1 MYPIEQVE
9 ALNPE
14 VTRMVV
20 RAPEIAKKIK
30 PGQFI
35 MLRIDEQGERIPLTM
50 NDCDP
55 EAGTITIIFQA
66 VGATTMRLAQMKAGD
81 ALQDFAGPLGN
92 PTELEGA
99 KRACVIGVWEQ
110 PSRFL
115 RPSGCTTM
123 AARWMLSP
131 ASATRIL
138 CCWKTRSTSILRARS
153 S

>member
-66 VGATTMRLAQMKAGD
+66 VGRHHD
-81 ALQDFAGPLGN
+81 AP
-92 PTELEGA
+92 
-99 KRACVIGVWEQ
+99 
-110 PSRFL
+110 
-115 RPSGCTTM
+115 RPE
-123 AARWMLSP
+123 
-131 ASATRIL
+131 
-138 CCWKTRSTSILRARS
+138 
-153 S
+153 

>member
-66 VGATTMRLAQMKAGD
+66 VGATTRSA
-81 ALQDFAGPLGN
+81 
-92 PTELEGA
+92 
-99 KRACVIGVWEQ
+99 RASSAAVWEQ

>member
-55 EAGTITIIFQA
+55 
-66 VGATTMRLAQMKAGD
+66 
-81 ALQDFAGPLGN
+81 
-92 PTELEGA
+92 
-99 KRACVIGVWEQ
+99 
-110 PSRFL
+110 
-115 RPSGCTTM
+115 
-123 AARWMLSP
+123 
-131 ASATRIL
+131 
-138 CCWKTRSTSILRARS
+138 
-153 S
+153 